1 MKLTVRAKAILRD
14 RITPGSTLDQTVA
27 IYAAGNPYLLKSCS
41 DVMDDYLLIQLR
53 DPLNGRC
60 EWFVDAGAVSVDQ
73 PQPTRRRPKNAHA
86 DTAA

>member
-1 MKLTVRAKAILRD
+1 MHLIVRAKAILRD
-14 RITPGSTLDQTVA
+14 RITPGSSLDQTVA
-27 IYAAGNPYLLKSCS
+27 IYAAGNPYLIKSCS
-41 DVMDDYLLIQLR
+41 EVADDYLLIQLR

-73 PQPTRRRPKNAHA
+73 PQPTRRRPKNAHT